1 MSNSNFMDDDEK
13 ASNINPSKGE
23 QKKGEKKKETPALD
37 SFGRDLTRLAED
49 GKIDPVIGREKE
61 IERVAQILGRRK
73 KNNVILIGGPGVGK
87 TAVAEGLALKISKKE
102 VSRTLFNKKI
112 VALDLG
118 SLVAG
123 TKYRGQFEERMK
135 AIMEELAANPNII
148 LFIDEIHTIV
158 GAGGASGSLDAANMF
173 KPALQRGEIQCIG
186 ATTLDEYRENIE
198 KDGALVRR
206 FQTVMVEPTTNEQT
220 LQILKQ
226 NKTYYENHHKVRYS
240 DEALAECVILADRYI
255 VDREFPDKAIDVLD
269 EAGSKAHMQ
278 NINVPDNIVELEK
291 SIEEVKEEKNRV
303 VKAQRY
309 EEAAALRDKEKKLQ
323 EELLNEQKAWEEEV
337 ENQRVPVDADMIA
350 KVVSIMTNIPV
361 DKVGQA
367 EVEKYLKLY
376 DNMKGTV
383 VGQEAAIQ
391 AVTKAIQR
399 SRAGLKRQNKP
410 IGTFIF
416 TGPTGV
422 GKTHVSKQIAKW
434 IFDNPD
440 AIIRVDM
447 SEYSEK
453 FNVSKIIGSPPGYV
467 GYEKGGQLTEKVR
480 RKPYSVVLL
489 DEIEKAH
496 PEIFNTFLPVFD
508 EGYLTDSLG
517 RKISFK
523 NTIIIMTTNLGV
535 KELIQRGEGLGF
547 STKTNEQTEAD
558 KKQFLKDKLKKELSP
573 ELLNRVDDIIV
584 FNSLEKED
592 IKQIVDL
599 GLSDLKNR
607 CLEQGFSLELTE
619 AAKDF
624 LAEKGYDKEFGARP
638 LDRAIASY
646 VEDPLSLALLKKE
659 VQGKKVV
666 ADYVAGAEELSINYS
681 ADKIEA

>member
-1 MSNSNFMDDDEK
+1 MSQSNFMDDDEK
-13 ASNINPSKGE
+13 ASNINPAKSD
-23 QKKGEKKKETPALD
+23 QKKKDDKKATPALD

-87 TAVAEGLALKISKKE
+87 TAVAEGLALMISKKE

-206 FQTVMVEPTTNEQT
+206 FQTVMVEPTTNAQT
-220 LQILKQ
+220 LQILRQ
-226 NKTYYENHHKVRYS
+226 NKSYYENHHKVIYS
-240 DEALAECVILADRYI
+240 EEALAECVILADRYI

-278 NINVPDNIVELEK
+278 NINVPQNIIDLEK
-291 SIEEVKEEKNRV
+291 NIEEIKEEKNRV

-309 EEAAALRDKEKKLQ
+309 EEAASLRDREKKFQ
-323 EELLNEQKAWEEEV
+323 EELVLEQKAWEEEV
-337 ENQRVPVDADMIA
+337 ETQRVPVDADMIA

-367 EVEKYLKLY
+367 EVEKYLGLF

-383 VGQEAAIQ
+383 VGQDAAVE

-422 GKTHVSKQIAKW
+422 GKCFFGH
-434 IFDNPD
+434 
-440 AIIRVDM
+440 
-447 SEYSEK
+447 
-453 FNVSKIIGSPPGYV
+453 
-467 GYEKGGQLTEKVR
+467 
-480 RKPYSVVLL
+480 
-489 DEIEKAH
+489 
-496 PEIFNTFLPVFD
+496 
-508 EGYLTDSLG
+508 
-517 RKISFK
+517 
-523 NTIIIMTTNLGV
+523 TN
-535 KELIQRGEGLGF
+535 I
-547 STKTNEQTEAD
+547 T
-558 KKQFLKDKLKKELSP
+558 
-573 ELLNRVDDIIV
+573 
-584 FNSLEKED
+584 
-592 IKQIVDL
+592 
-599 GLSDLKNR
+599 LKNKKTG
-607 CLEQGFSLELTE
+607 LIENLTIYE
-619 AAKDF
+619 ILHRIKH
-624 LAEKGYDKEFGARP
+624 
-638 LDRAIASY
+638 
-646 VEDPLSLALLKKE
+646 
-659 VQGKKVV
+659 
-666 ADYVAGAEELSINYS
+666 
-681 ADKIEA
+681 